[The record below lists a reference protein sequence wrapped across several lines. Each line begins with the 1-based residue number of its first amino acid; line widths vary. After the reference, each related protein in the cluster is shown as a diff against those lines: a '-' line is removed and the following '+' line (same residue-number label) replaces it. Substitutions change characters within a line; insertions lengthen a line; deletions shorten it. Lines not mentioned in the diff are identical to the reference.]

1 MISEPP
7 RGMASRALM
16 QRFITTCSTCV
27 GSARTTA
34 RSLARVALISMLLP
48 ITFSPRLR
56 VSMTGLVQI
65 HVVGFQ
71 YLLARDGQ

>member
-1 MISEPP
+1 
-7 RGMASRALM
+7 
-16 QRFITTCSTCV
+16 
-27 GSARTTA
+27 
-34 RSLARVALISMLLP
+34 MLLP